1 MKFASAATPMRLL
14 LRVLIAHPAA
24 LFAPRGSRMSE
35 TLLQTRIDGRVGVL
49 AFNRPD
55 VLNAFNAAL
64 ISEVGQALDG
74 FASNPGIDAIVV
86 HGNGRAFSAGFDLK
100 ESAAKGA
107 LDARQWREVIEADFD
122 FIIQFWDC
130 PKPTIAAVHG
140 YCLAGA
146 FELALA
152 CDITVAA
159 AGTFFGEPEVRFGS
173 GMVAMLLPWITGP
186 KQAKELLLTGNDRI
200 SAERALAIGIVNRV
214 VPDGEQLEHA
224 MEIARTISAAAPASV
239 QMTKRAIN
247 RSYEIMGMRQALLAA
262 VETDI
267 FIESSGGPERA
278 EFNRIR
284 KEQGLK
290 AALAWRDA
298 RFS

>member
-1 MKFASAATPMRLL
+1 MGTQ
-14 LRVLIAHPAA
+14 LI
-24 LFAPRGSRMSE
+24 E
-35 TLLQTRIDGRVGVL
+35 TGIDGRVGVL
-49 AFNRPD
+49 TFNRAE

-64 ISEVGQALDG
+64 IAEAGRALG
-74 FASNPGIDAIVV
+74 AFASDPAIHAIVV
-86 HGNGRAFSAGFDLK
+86 NGNGRAFSAGFDLK

-107 LDARQWREVIEADFD
+107 LDNKQWRALIEADFD

-130 PKPTIAAVHG
+130 PKPTVAAVHG

-159 AGTFFGEPEVRFGS
+159 AGTWFGEPEVRFGS
-173 GMVAMLLPWITGP
+173 GIVAMLLPWITGP

-200 SAERALAIGIVNRV
+200 GAERALEIGIVNRV
-214 VPDGEQLEHA
+214 VPDGQQLEQA
-224 MEIARTISAAAPASV
+224 MEIARTIAAAAPASV

-247 RSYEIMGMRQALLAA
+247 RGYEIMGMRQALLAA
-262 VETDI
+262 VDIDI

-298 RFS
+298 RFA